1 MFPIGTTIFI
11 LDGFRSAYN
20 VGSVFRTAQALSPS
34 AVFPCGISA
43 LPGGRKVGRT
53 SRGTHSLVPWRWFP
67 DAVQASMWALD
78 AGYGLFA
85 VENSPGAVPLHTA
98 VFPRNTALVLGNEA
112 EGVSPGVCALA
123 SGALTIPQSGERRCL
138 NVSSVAAMVGWELL
152 RRRLSGCS
160 PGS

>member
-1 MFPIGTTIFI
+1 MFSRCTTIFI

-20 VGSVFRTAQALSPS
+20 VGSVFRTAEAVKPS

-53 SRGTHSLVPWRWFP
+53 SRGTHASVPWIWFP
-67 DAVQASMWALD
+67 DAVQASLWAMN
-78 AGYGLFA
+78 AGFGVVA
-85 VENSPGAVPLHTA
+85 VENSPGAVPLNRADLPPGTA
-98 VFPRNTALVLGNEA
+98 FILGNEA
-112 EGVSPGVCALA
+112 EGISEQACALA
-123 SGALTIPQSGERRCL
+123 QWAVMIPQQGDRRCL
-138 NVSSVAAMVGWELL
+138 NVASVAAMVGWEVL